1 MYIKTDHFG
10 QYAINKVMNLEEIL
24 KNLSE
29 EKREKIINSAL
40 DEFARLPYEKA
51 STNNIVINAGIS
63 KGLLFHYFGSK
74 KGLYDKLVEFVISKL
89 TSVILSQIDW
99 NEPDIFQRIKQ
110 AVFLKLQLSH
120 EYPKMFDMI
129 YAILANENA
138 KTAEEIIQV
147 YKNHGVD
154 AASLMADVYFKNID
168 LSKFKDPQDA
178 DKSINVIRWTL
189 EKFAEE
195 YTRATDGFKGFD
207 FETAA
212 NAFDAYIDVLKR
224 AFYK

>member
-1 MYIKTDHFG
+1 MI
-10 QYAINKVMNLEEIL
+10 NLEEIL

-29 EKREKIINSAL
+29 EKREKIINSAIN
-40 DEFARLPYEKA
+40 EFARLPYEKA
-51 STNNIVINAGIS
+51 STNNIVKNAGIS

-74 KGLYDKLVEFVISKL
+74 KELYDKLVEFVISKL
-89 TSVILSQIDW
+89 TSAIISKIDW
-99 NEPDIFQRIKQ
+99 DETDIFQRIKQ
-110 AVFLKLQLSH
+110 AVFLKLQLRR

-129 YAILANENA
+129 FAILSNENA
-138 KTAEEIIQV
+138 KTADEIIQV

-154 AASLMADVYFKNID
+154 TAKLMADVYYRNID

-195 YTRATDGFKGFD
+195 YTRATASFIGFD
-207 FETAA
+207 FEAAA

>member
-1 MYIKTDHFG
+1 
-10 QYAINKVMNLEEIL
+10 MNLEEIL
-24 KNLSE
+24 KNLNE

-40 DEFARLPYEKA
+40 DEFARMPYEKA
-51 STNNIVINAGIS
+51 STNNIVKNAGIS

-74 KGLYDKLVEFVISKL
+74 KELYDRLVEFVISKL
-89 TSVILSQIDW
+89 TNAIISQIDW
-99 NEPDIFQRIKQ
+99 DETDILQRIKQ
-110 AVFLKLQLSH
+110 AVFLKLQLSR

-138 KTAEEIIQV
+138 KTADEIIQV

-154 AASLMADVYFKNID
+154 TAKLMADVYYRNID
-168 LSKFKDPQDA
+168 LSKFKNPKDT
-178 DKSINVIRWTL
+178 DKSINVIKWTL

-195 YTRATDGFKGFD
+195 YTRATDGFKGID
-207 FETAA
+207 FEDTA